1 MAMDRIEYI
10 KSKYNVLDYARD
22 VLGLPVNKSGDRCTS
37 IAPGPHKTDNAFVA
51 YDDWWYDFSSGKG
64 GDIIDLCA
72 EAKHDGD
79 KGAAIRELAGDYG
92 VNPDWVAYTD
102 KLEEKVKYWHSQL
115 RECDMHY
122 LYRRGIKKATVDRL
136 MIGYSEKRQRLI
148 IPYWKNGRVIYWI
161 GRDRSGDPKASKYV
175 KAYLDGHNENIPW
188 GLHSFTPENCK
199 RVESEIISATDG
211 MAIATDSMANSGDCV
226 AVQNIQTSETISK
239 MRSSADKLK
248 LIKKYAVIAEGAFD
262 ALSFEQEGFRVL
274 SPISGYF
281 NKEST
286 KQVVCMLKHVPSVF
300 ILFDNDKAGSKFTLN
315 MCMTLFRNRIPFV
328 CGVLPKEYK
337 DTSEFYE
344 AGGDLF
350 ALVDSGRPGIPML
363 AARITDRDEF
373 KKFVYEAARFV
384 DKADITELIENSTQF
399 SSRWINTVLKEA
411 LKMPPESVIIDEML
425 KQYKLKYVENI
436 GFYEYIHGVWTKRTD
451 NFIRSYFVDRLGSYA
466 QGNKLEALLKYLKA
480 ETTTEELFNRRPIF
494 NFRNVTLD
502 LATGE
507 KREHSPSD
515 MSSIQMNYD
524 YDVKAKCPQW
534 EKFIAEI
541 MDDNAPKM
549 KLLQEMA
556 GYILFEDCS
565 LQKCFMLI
573 GDGSNGKSVL
583 LNVIAA
589 VFNEKNVSNVEMSS
603 LLEPFQRISMMNS
616 LVNITTETN
625 SNVKGA
631 ESIFKQIVAGDPING
646 CFKNKDFVT
655 FKPRCKIITASN
667 EFMKSRDTTY
677 GFLRRILFVKF
688 TRTFEGKSKDKNL
701 ESKLKT
707 ELSGI
712 FNWAYEGYKR
722 LRDQLEF
729 TETEEQTE
737 IMEEFMKVMN
747 PVAAFIQ
754 EELTKETGRLG
765 TAELYE
771 KYKEWATE
779 AGHEKAGRNKFLQ
792 KFRQTVK
799 QLLPYVQ
806 EKTVMGF
813 RCFDFDRQLPS
824 KEEVFG

>member
-1 MAMDRIEYI
+1 
-10 KSKYNVLDYARD
+10 
-22 VLGLPVNKSGDRCTS
+22 
-37 IAPGPHKTDNAFVA
+37 
-51 YDDWWYDFSSGKG
+51 
-64 GDIIDLCA
+64 
-72 EAKHDGD
+72 
-79 KGAAIRELAGDYG
+79 
-92 VNPDWVAYTD
+92 
-102 KLEEKVKYWHSQL
+102 
-115 RECDMHY
+115 
-122 LYRRGIKKATVDRL
+122 
-136 MIGYSEKRQRLI
+136 
-148 IPYWKNGRVIYWI
+148 
-161 GRDRSGDPKASKYV
+161 
-175 KAYLDGHNENIPW
+175 
-188 GLHSFTPENCK
+188 
-199 RVESEIISATDG
+199 
-211 MAIATDSMANSGDCV
+211 
-226 AVQNIQTSETISK
+226 
-239 MRSSADKLK
+239 
-248 LIKKYAVIAEGAFD
+248 
-262 ALSFEQEGFRVL
+262 
-274 SPISGYF
+274 
-281 NKEST
+281 
-286 KQVVCMLKHVPSVF
+286 
-300 ILFDNDKAGSKFTLN
+300 
-315 MCMTLFRNRIPFV
+315 
-328 CGVLPKEYK
+328 
-337 DTSEFYE
+337 
-344 AGGDLF
+344 
-350 ALVDSGRPGIPML
+350 
-363 AARITDRDEF
+363 
-373 KKFVYEAARFV
+373 
-384 DKADITELIENSTQF
+384 
-399 SSRWINTVLKEA
+399 
-411 LKMPPESVIIDEML
+411 MPPESVIIDEML

-502 LATGE
+502 LATSE
-507 KREHSPSD
+507 EREHSPSD

-534 EKFIAEI
+534 KKFIAEI

-754 EELTKETGRLG
+754 EELTNETGRLG

-813 RCFDFDRQLPS
+813 RCFDFGRQLPS
-824 KEEVFG
+824 KEEVFGE